1 MSLSSRNCWIS
12 IVQHEGEPVLN
23 LMKSVYL
30 VLKTII
36 QPKRTNYFA
45 GTQIL
50 NEIFCGHEN
59 LSVIGSVSLDFRHF
73 NICVMITHFN
83 FNCMSLIKHTMCF
96 IQHLFWNEFLF
107 IQRNKK
113 PWCILIKI
121 FSNIWKN
128 NILHSQY
135 KGRIYLWGNHSLGGK
150 EKLILIT
157 TYLIHTLQSF
167 VANRDSRK
175 KKKVKCDEHLTY
187 QNERRLAK
195 KGTGMQK

>member
-50 NEIFCGHEN
+50 NE
-59 LSVIGSVSLDFRHF
+59 DFRHF

-157 TYLIHTLQSF
+157 TYLIHTLKSF
-167 VANRDSRK
+167 VANRDSRGK
-175 KKKVKCDEHLTY
+175 KKLIVMNTWHIKMKGGCL
-187 QNERRLAK
+187 RRGLECK
-195 KGTGMQK
+195 SRKSIDIQSNRQGWS